1 MRDSFII
8 FTSYIKNISR
18 LNMEQMGALLTAM
31 MCYQLDEDLPEMDD
45 ITDLAFSF
53 IKDDMDHNNE
63 KYDEMCERNREN
75 GKKGGRPSSK
85 PSGFSEKPKK
95 PSGFFEGNEKTQ
107 QNPTKPKETLYEYED
122 EYEYENDNDVKEEK
136 SKQKKFVKPTLEEIR
151 AYCQERNNG
160 VDSERFFDF
169 YESKGWKVGNQGMK
183 DWKAA
188 VRTWEQRDKKEGRK
202 DDNKEG
208 GRSSPES
215 MNMSK
220 EIYDKIHSFPE
231 RNIDYATLQ
240 KEVLGN
246 V

>member
-1 MRDSFII
+1 MNRESFIFYGSFFEALSCLDDDVRLKCYDAVI
-8 FTSYIKNISR
+8 SYALSGNEPTLDGVPKAVFALIKPQID
-18 LNMEQMGALLTAM
+18 A
-31 MCYQLDEDLPEMDD
+31 
-45 ITDLAFSF
+45 
-53 IKDDMDHNNE
+53 NNE
-63 KYDEMCERNREN
+63 RYVN
-75 GKKGGRPSSK
+75 GCKGAEYGKRGGRPLK
-85 PSGFSEKPKK
+85 
-95 PSGFFEGNEKTQ
+95 
-107 QNPTKPKETLYEYED
+107 NPIGVIDENPIGVFDENPKETPNENEN
-122 EYEYENDNDVKEEK
+122 ENVNDNENVKEK
-136 SKQKKFVKPTLEEIR
+136 KKATKFVKPTLEEIR

-160 VDSERFFDF
+160 VDPERFFDF

-202 DDNKEG
+202 DGNKEG
-208 GRSSPES
+208 VRSSPES

>member
-1 MRDSFII
+1 MNRESFIFYGSFFEALSCLEDDVRLKCYDAVI
-8 FTSYIKNISR
+8 SYALSGNEPTLDGVPKAVFALIKPQID
-18 LNMEQMGALLTAM
+18 A
-31 MCYQLDEDLPEMDD
+31 
-45 ITDLAFSF
+45 
-53 IKDDMDHNNE
+53 NNE
-63 KYDEMCERNREN
+63 RYIN
-75 GKKGGRPSSK
+75 GCKGGRPSQK
-85 PSGFSEKPKK
+85 TNGF
-95 PSGFFEGNEKTQ
+95 EKTSNSETNGFENEGVLENQ
-107 QNPTKPKETLYEYED
+107 TITKHKPNENENV
-122 EYEYENDNDVKEEK
+122 NDNDNENVKEK
-136 SKQKKFVKPTLEEIR
+136 KRATKFVKPTLEEIR

-160 VDSERFFDF
+160 VDPERFFDF

-220 EIYDKIHSFPE
+220 ETYDKIHSFPE
-231 RNIDYATLQ
+231 RNIDYAALQ